1 MARSLFHSSLRTC
14 RSAICITGR
23 SNSTSSSSTTS
34 ASAPDATTPNHKT
47 PQPTTSFPRLN
58 LFDLPDDRPS
68 GNKWWTDASHLR
80 VGQPGNVYS
89 GRTFPVM
96 RSNDFMGQYK
106 RLQSIMLRT
115 GVRRELKRKEYHEG
129 PSEKRVRLASER
141 HRRRFAHMV
150 REKVHL
156 VQLLRNRS

>member
-1 MARSLFHSSLRTC
+1 MSLF
-14 RSAICITGR
+14 RSALRPCRGSICITTR
-23 SNSTSSSSTTS
+23 FNSTASTSTSSASTEI
-34 ASAPDATTPNHKT
+34 TTPTPSPTSDLKPTPN
-47 PQPTTSFPRLN
+47 PQPTNDFPRLN

-68 GNKWWTDASHLR
+68 DNNKWWTDASNLR

-106 RLQSIMLRT
+106 RMMFMLART
-115 GVRRELKRKEYHEG
+115 GIRRELKRKEYHEG
-129 PSEKRVRLASER
+129 ASEKRVRLASER

-150 REKVHL
+150 SL
-156 VQLLRNRS
+156 G